1 MAATLTFS
9 QAGPTLT
16 GSMVSELGTSQ
27 IKNGRVSA
35 DGFSFGS
42 SVEFGGAAIDISVS
56 GKVSGDQI
64 SGIID
69 SPQGAVP
76 FSGTKNP

>member
-1 MAATLTFS
+1 
-9 QAGPTLT
+9 
-16 GSMVSELGTSQ
+16 MVSPLGSSQ
-27 IKNGRVSA
+27 IKNGRVSP

-42 SVEFGGAAIDISVS
+42 SVEFSGAAIDISVS
-56 GKVSGDQI
+56 GKVTGNQI

-76 FSGTKNP
+76 FSGTRNP